1 MRLGF
6 IKEMMNKRMSDS
18 NLTKISENL
27 TIGIR
32 KLENQYNHLLQGSSD
47 VNTQNKIY
55 QRKIAEQEA
64 LIRKLNLEISML
76 RTQNQSRNIPKSNLM
91 ARLREI

>member
-1 MRLGF
+1 
-6 IKEMMNKRMSDS
+6 MSDS
-18 NLTKISENL
+18 KLTKISEDL
-27 TIGIR
+27 TKGIR

-47 VNTQNKIY
+47 VSTQNKIY

-64 LIRKLNLEISML
+64 LIRQLSSEISRL